1 MLLASV
7 AAAQSTP
14 FFIKGSLQFP
24 ASITGD
30 QIGVDGRLIGGMG
43 GFDPD
48 VVAAAAGQLVGPRF
62 GGPAALEAAG
72 RPLAVDR
79 SADVA
84 VALAG
89 RGFDLD
95 NERHSE
101 ATGLSDLYIRI
112 L

>member
-14 FFIKGSLQFP
+14 FFIKGGLQFP
-24 ASITGD
+24 ARIARD
-30 QIGVDGRLIGGMG
+30 QIGVDSRLVLGMG

-48 VVAAAAGQLVGPRF
+48 VVAAAAGQLVGPRL
-62 GGPAALEAAG
+62 GTLAALEAAG

-79 SADVA
+79 PAHVA
-84 VALAG
+84 VAFAS

-95 NERHSE
+95 EIRHSGT
-101 ATGLSDLYIRI
+101 TG
-112 L
+112 